1 MKSAA
6 LLLMLIASAL
16 SAGQQANSQYTVE
29 VDVNLVVLNVTV
41 TNSNG
46 IPVSGLTAKDFDI
59 YEDGVR
65 QQIKNF
71 SREDVT
77 GTVGLVID
85 NSSSMA
91 SKRMEVIDAARAFAQ
106 AINPH
111 DDMFIVNFNEHVWF
125 GLPHNAQ
132 FSQRIEDV
140 ETALSGTIADGQT
153 ALYDAVYAGLEH
165 LQLSDREKKVLVVIS
180 DGGDNAST
188 HKLSDVNMIV
198 SQPRATIY
206 TINLYDENDRDNNPG
221 VLKNLA
227 AISGGQFFRP
237 STVSEVVPVLHSIA
251 LDLGSQY
258 TITYRS
264 SNPKRD
270 RKFRSIKVRVHR
282 STGERWTVRTRKG
295 YYGSIDH
302 KKQTPGTVSY
312 ELEVGKHA
320 SGTPQ

>member
-1 MKSAA
+1 MKFTA
-6 LLLMLIASAL
+6 LLLMLVASVL
-16 SAGQQANSQYTVE
+16 SEGQRANSQYTVE

-41 TNSNG
+41 TNSKG

-59 YEDGVR
+59 YEDGV
-65 QQIKNF
+65 QQEIKNF

-85 NSSSMA
+85 NSSSMS
-91 SKRMEVIDAARAFAQ
+91 SKRMDVVDAARAFAQ
-106 AINPH
+106 AINAH

-125 GLPHNAQ
+125 GLPNNAP
-132 FSQRIEDV
+132 FSQRFEEI
-140 ETALSGTIADGQT
+140 ETALSGTIADGKT

-188 HKLSDVNMIV
+188 HNFSDVNMMV
-198 SQPRATIY
+198 SHPQATIY
-206 TINLYDENDRDNNPG
+206 TVNLYDPNNRDNNPG

-227 AISGGQFFRP
+227 SISGGQFFRP

-264 SNPKRD
+264 SNAKQD
-270 RKFRSIKVRVHR
+270 RKFRSIKVRVHKA
-282 STGERWTVRTRKG
+282 SGEKWTVRTRKG
-295 YYGSIDH
+295 YYAAADH
-302 KKQTPGTVSY
+302 ERQGTPPGDN
-312 ELEVGKHA
+312 LEADKHA
-320 SGTPQ
+320 SGTRQ